1 VDDREEGQPAH
12 EMTTYDLHQHLWP
25 ARFVATLRER
35 TNPPRLVRD
44 ELTTAEGTFL
54 VDLRDHDPEIRL
66 RTLDRDG
73 LDVAVVSLQPSLGL
87 DALPDADRAELEEA
101 WADSIQ
107 ELVTASAGRFVA
119 FSPTRVR
126 AGFVGVSL
134 GSSSFADFD
143 RSAPVLDAAATAGSP
158 IFVHPDIA
166 GPADPA
172 RPPWWEW
179 VNGYPARVQSAY
191 LAWLA
196 FGRERWPTLRV
207 LFAMLGGGGP
217 FQLERLARR
226 GIDVRSALD
235 PNTFFEVSTHGR
247 RAIELCIETFGVE
260 QLAYGSD
267 TPVVDTQPTL
277 DAVRGFG
284 DAVTHVL
291 QSDTP
296 SRLLR

>member
-1 VDDREEGQPAH
+1 
-12 EMTTYDLHQHLWP
+12 MTTFDLHQHLWP
-25 ARFVATLRER
+25 APFVTTLRAR
-35 TNPPRLVRD
+35 KRPPRLDGD

-54 VDLRDHDPEIRL
+54 VDLGAHEPDARL
-66 RTLDRDG
+66 KALDRDG
-73 LDVAVVSLQPSLGL
+73 IDVAVLSLQPSLGL
-87 DALPDADRAELEEA
+87 DALRDEERAELEDA
-101 WADSIQ
+101 WADAALA
-107 ELVTASAGRFVA
+107 LVEASDGRFRA
-119 FSPTRVR
+119 FSPTHVR
-126 AGFVGVSL
+126 EGFAGISV

-143 RSAPVLDAAATAGSP
+143 RSADLFDAAVASGSAV
-158 IFVHPDIA
+158 FVHPGIT

-172 RPPWWEW
+172 RPAWWEW
-179 VNGYPARVQSAY
+179 VNGYPARMQSAY

-226 GIDVRSALD
+226 GIDVRSVLD
-235 PNTFFEVSTHGR
+235 PNTFFDVSTHGR
-247 RAIELCIETFGVE
+247 RAMELCIETFGVG

-267 TPVVDTQPTL
+267 APVVDPGPTL

-284 DAVTHVL
+284 DAVVHVL

-296 SRLLR
+296 SRLLA